1 VPVVTSDALKR
12 MRDHDPQQ
20 KDHVLMEW
28 FMALECFHSPASRV
42 TRVLPVLFGQRDSA
56 SDAIGDLYREGVLD
70 SLPDTHPAESIR
82 CSVALLHANGV
93 SPRHEAS
100 FYTVRGILAEVKVIL
115 GYCAWTA
122 QDPSYVVAEAAE
134 RVVTSLQEVLEEDP
148 KVLSAAHHSPPRMT
162 AGPSGESGDILL
174 RGPGAGEQGAAAQS
188 PAGVASVSPAKHTLK
203 SMGDEIREQL
213 GLGAELKIPQV
224 LEQALSALED
234 DALTEACKSLSLLAK
249 AEKIYSVVVG

>member
-1 VPVVTSDALKR
+1 VVTSDALKR
-12 MRDHDPQQ
+12 MRDHDPHQ

-56 SDAIGDLYREGVLD
+56 SDAIGDLYRDGVLD

-82 CSVALLHANGV
+82 CSIALLHANGV

-100 FYTVRGILAEVKVIL
+100 FYTVRGILAELKAIL

-134 RVVTSLQEVLEEDP
+134 RVVTSLQEVLEEGP
-148 KVLSAAHHSPPRMT
+148 KVPSAAHHSPPRMM

-174 RGPGAGEQGAAAQS
+174 RGPGAGDGGAAAQS
-188 PAGVASVSPAKHTLK
+188 PAGFAAVSPAKRTVK
-203 SMGDEIREQL
+203 DIVEEIRQQL
-213 GLGAELKIPQV
+213 GLGAELKMPQV
-224 LEQALSALED
+224 LESALDTLGD
-234 DALTEACKSLSLLAK
+234 DALVEECKGLSLLSK
-249 AEKIYSVVVG
+249 AEKILTVVVG